1 MEDTML
7 KYISIC
13 AALVALGMG
22 SLNAQQAKQVQQE
35 AVLQKIK
42 VPGAGFDILL
52 AMPKSPA
59 GATINYGN
67 APDAT
72 IIYLIG
78 GELALSFDGAEKM
91 LQALDSLRLPACAF
105 SVESK
110 DGKSRKPV
118 AVYIVPNDKT
128 FSSLQK

>member
-1 MEDTML
+1 ML

-13 AALVALGMG
+13 AALVTLGTG
-22 SLNAQQAKQVQQE
+22 SLNAQQAQQAKQVQQE
-35 AVLQKIK
+35 AGVQKIE
-42 VPGAGFDILL
+42 VPGAEFDLLL
-52 AMPKSPA
+52 AMPKSPT

-78 GELALSFDGAEKM
+78 DELALSFDGEEKM
-91 LQALDSLRLPACAF
+91 LKAFDSLRSPACAF

-118 AVYIVPNDKT
+118 AVYIMPKGKT
-128 FSSLQK
+128 VSSLQN